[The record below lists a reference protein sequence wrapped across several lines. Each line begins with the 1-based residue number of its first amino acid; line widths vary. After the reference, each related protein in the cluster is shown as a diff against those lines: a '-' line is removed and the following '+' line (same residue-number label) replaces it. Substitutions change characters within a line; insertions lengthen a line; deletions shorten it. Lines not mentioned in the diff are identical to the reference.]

1 MMDQISTA
9 NRIARERATPCH
21 AGLIS
26 MAVGG
31 RTDHIPMNVLEGSY
45 VLPADIVSGL
55 GEGNTLAGAKLVDNM
70 YGHHSH
76 LGDVPHKAG
85 GGSAS
90 FSSKPVK
97 ANLKSSTD
105 LPADI
110 ALMVDGKDF
119 AGSDLI
125 KQLFGSGP
133 FGISDKLPQFAALP
147 RPSAPTDIP
156 SLSSQLKINP
166 LEVPAAA
173 RGGPI
178 MSGKYRPVPI
188 VAAGGEYVIHPDVV
202 QRLGNGDMEKGH
214 NYLDHF
220 VKYVRKHLVK
230 TLSKLPGPR
239 RD

>member
-1 MMDQISTA
+1 MMDHISTA
-9 NRIARERATPCH
+9 NKIAKEKSTPCH

-70 YGHHSH
+70 FGHNSH
-76 LGDVPHKAG
+76 TGGVPHKAG
-85 GGSAS
+85 GGSTS
-90 FSSKPVK
+90 FIPKSVK
-97 ANLKSSTD
+97 ADLKSLTD
-105 LPADI
+105 LPMDVI
-110 ALMVDGKDF
+110 LGVSGKDF

-125 KQLFGSGP
+125 NQGFNSGP
-133 FGISDKLPQFAALP
+133 FGVSERLPQFASAP
-147 RPSAPTDIP
+147 RPSAPNDIP
-156 SLSSQLKINP
+156 SLSSQLKVNP
-166 LEVPAAA
+166 LETAA
-173 RGGPI
+173 RGGAI

-188 VAAGGEYVIHPDVV
+188 VAAGGEYVIHPDIVDK
-202 QRLGNGDMEKGH
+202 LGNGSMDKGH
-214 NYLDHF
+214 DYLDHF